1 MGIKTAEFVKSS
13 TRLIECPKNKLPE
26 FVFMGRSNVGKSSLI
41 NMLVNNKNLSKTS
54 SKPGKTQLINHFL
67 INSKFYFVDLPGY
80 GWAQVSKTR
89 RKEWKRMISNYILN
103 SKMIVLIFIL
113 VDVRLKPQKID
124 IENINFIGKNNLPL
138 NIIFTKCDKIG
149 PSLIKKNIDSFFV
162 ELSNYWSRTPNYFT
176 SSSDKNL
183 GKDEIEKHIF
193 RINKSLN

>member
-1 MGIKTAEFVKSS
+1 MGIKNAEFVKSS
-13 TRLIECPKNKLPE
+13 TRLKECPKNKLPE

-41 NMLVNNKNLSKTS
+41 NMLVNNKKLSKTS

-67 INSKFYFVDLPGY
+67 INSNFYFVDLPGY
-80 GWAQVSKTR
+80 GWAQVSKTK
-89 RKEWKRMISNYILN
+89 RKEWEKMISNYILN

-138 NIIFTKCDKIG
+138 NIIFTKCDKIS

>member
-1 MGIKTAEFVKSS
+1 MI
-13 TRLIECPKNKLPE
+13 
-26 FVFMGRSNVGKSSLI
+26 
-41 NMLVNNKNLSKTS
+41 VNNKKLSKTS

-149 PSLIKKNIDSFFV
+149 LSLIKKNIDSFFV

-183 GKDEIEKHIF
+183 GKDEIEKHIS